1 MVKGIRILQVNK
13 LYFPHIGG
21 VEKVVQRL
29 GRSGKGGMRLGLWLY
44 KIGRYIRANDK

>member
-21 VEKVVQRL
+21 VEKVVQRGWQGWNATRPL
-29 GRSGKGGMRLGLWLY
+29 A
-44 KIGRYIRANDK
+44 I

>member
-1 MVKGIRILQVNK
+1 MDRGIHILQVNK

-29 GRSGKGGMRLGLWLY
+29 GEEWQGWNATRPLA
-44 KIGRYIRANDK
+44 I